1 MDVNQSIKFDHPETL
16 FCATFHRQM
25 IDFSLS
31 NSQDGSRVIVNKDQV
46 LSMNERHV
54 MLLKEG
60 DFVIEARNTFINSS
74 TVKFYGE
81 NHKDAETEI
90 QRLLHKGR
98 VTITFQKGH
107 LRRRLDTLIENNDQ
121 IQKAFANKANSA
133 TQARESYYKNLLKK
147 KTR

>member
-1 MDVNQSIKFDHPETL
+1 
-16 FCATFHRQM
+16 M

-46 LSMNERHV
+46 LLMNKRHV

-74 TVKFYGE
+74 TVKFYGKD
-81 NHKDAETEI
+81 HKVAEAEI
-90 QRLLHKGR
+90 QQLLHKGR

-107 LRRRLDTLIENNDQ
+107 LRRRLDYLIENNDQ
-121 IQKAFANKANSA
+121 IQKAFADKASSA
-133 TQARESYYKNLLKK
+133 TQARESYYKNLLKQK
-147 KTR
+147 EDEISWLQPKAGIDMSQEEEKNLLR